1 MSAQYHRVVPT
12 ALPPGS
18 KIAGAYVAST
28 DYADAY
34 SIELPDGVST
44 HPETLARF
52 IFGLRSPVTSVL
64 LGVRDALVGGLGL
77 KTAKHA
83 LCLAAESKAERI
95 NIFRIYSAGQTEI
108 LLGEDDKHLDFRVS
122 VLCSAPQARHGQH
135 RLTLSTVVHCHNRFG
150 RAYIRVIAP
159 FHRMIV
165 RSSLRRAARVGWP
178 PPTEAHARSLPTT
191 RNSRVEP

>member
-1 MSAQYHRVVPT
+1 MPDKYHRIVPT
-12 ALPPGS
+12 TLPPGS
-18 KIAGAYVAST
+18 IIAGAYVTST

-34 SIELPDGVST
+34 SIELPNGVST

-52 IFGLRSPVTSVL
+52 IFGLRSPLTSFL
-64 LGVRDALVGGLGL
+64 LRLRDALVGGLGL
-77 KTAKHA
+77 KTAKRA
-83 LCLAAESKAERI
+83 LCLAAENKAERI

-108 LLGEDDKHLDFRVS
+108 LLGEDDTHLDFRVS

-165 RSSLRRAARVGWP
+165 QSSLRRAARVGWP
-178 PPTEAHARSLPTT
+178 PPETLATSLPPA
-191 RNSRVEP
+191 RNSSREP